1 LISGRVITGIVALC
15 IAGTG
20 VFVGNMLTMMMIGE
34 INRKRREDDDL
45 VSYFGFTPQKSRMI
59 VREYRRLYPDGK
71 LHIYSYLMVVAVI
84 AGMITVALCARII
97 G

>member
-1 LISGRVITGIVALC
+1 MSGRVIIGILAFC

-20 VFVGNMLTMMMIGE
+20 VLLGNMLTMIMIGE
-34 INRKRREDDDL
+34 INRKMGEGNL
-45 VSYFGFTPQKSRMI
+45 VSYFWFTPQKSRMI

-71 LHIYSYLMVVAVI
+71 LHIYSYLAIVAVI
-84 AGMITVALCARII
+84 AGMITVAVCARII

>member
-1 LISGRVITGIVALC
+1 MSVRLIIGIFAFC

-20 VFVGNMLTMMMIGE
+20 VFLGNMLTMIMIGE
-34 INRKRREDDDL
+34 INRTRRERDL
-45 VSYFGFTPQKSRMI
+45 VSYFGFTLQKSRMI

-71 LHIYSYLMVVAVI
+71 LHVYSYLSLVAVI
-84 AGMITVALCARII
+84 AGMITVAVCARII